1 MGIERKAKD
10 TLPPSASATT
20 KPVLMLLCRQWPI
33 QHVPSYTTIHGL
45 AEVEQEDDLTKL
57 LEITCGYFEKLED
70 GNPKR
75 IGPWQL
81 LCWQPRWCQ
90 AERDGF
96 CHQPVS
102 TTEVTAHKVA
112 SRRSPQRRTGKPCK
126 IPYGSIEAIHIVE
139 SASGLRTELVIE
151 CREAGSYRFKAPT
164 EAACA
169 SLAANLRK
177 LVEISNQ

>member
-1 MGIERKAKD
+1 MG
-10 TLPPSASATT
+10 
-20 KPVLMLLCRQWPI
+20 RQWPI

-96 CHQPVS
+96 CFQPVS
-102 TTEVTAHKVA
+102 TTEVTAHTVA
-112 SRRSPQRRTGKPCK
+112 SKRSTLSSLRRGSAPSLCSSAGRLARTG
-126 IPYGSIEAIHIVE
+126 S
-139 SASGLRTELVIE
+139 
-151 CREAGSYRFKAPT
+151 
-164 EAACA
+164 
-169 SLAANLRK
+169 
-177 LVEISNQ
+177 